1 VTRDE
6 TPQCVTEID
15 MLQKEKNP
23 WDFQGLG
30 ERAKG
35 LEPSTFTLAR
45 RLNPND
51 INSLAR
57 EYGYL
62 AVTGRYLDIQPV
74 TPEWCAKW
82 CASRDGW
89 VAWMTLQNG
98 AQSRQSPARKM
109 WQKQRHPGGN
119 ITCRG

>member
-1 VTRDE
+1 MAHCRHKKSPGITRA
-6 TPQCVTEID
+6 
-15 MLQKEKNP
+15 
-23 WDFQGLG
+23 F

-82 CASRDGW
+82 CVRISDDREREDRAI
-89 VAWMTLQNG
+89 VNG
-98 AQSRQSPARKM
+98 
-109 WQKQRHPGGN
+109 
-119 ITCRG
+119 